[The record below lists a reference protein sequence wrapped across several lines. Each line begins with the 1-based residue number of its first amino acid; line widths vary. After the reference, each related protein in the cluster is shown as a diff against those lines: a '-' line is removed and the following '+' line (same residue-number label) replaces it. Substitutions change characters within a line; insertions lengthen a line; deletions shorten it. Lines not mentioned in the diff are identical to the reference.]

1 MKKQKETK
9 SKTYAVNGLC
19 EASYNIKYG
28 KNHSITLRFANGTKT
43 QYGMKPA
50 IYITN
55 SVMEQAIIENSKL
68 FKEGTIYLLRE
79 SVTGKV
85 EVEMRGPNETDEV
98 KTTNTAKD
106 EEGSEG
112 NGNDANAGNGSSED
126 NNAGNGSSGD
136 NNAGIDRHAGT
147 SVNTVSDGNG
157 NDTNAGNGSSEKTYT
172 TVDEAVNNAEGSGM
186 VFDDLSSAQDY
197 LIETFGVKRT
207 EIRSKKGVIEFGNSH
222 GVNIIISD

>member
-112 NGNDANAGNGSSED
+112 NGNDANAGNGSS
-126 NNAGNGSSGD
+126 GD
-136 NNAGIDRHAGT
+136 NNAGIDRHART
-147 SVNTVSDGNG
+147 SVNTVSDGNV

-172 TVDEAVNNAEGSGM
+172 AVDEAGNDTEGSGM
-186 VFDDLSSAQDY
+186 IFDDLSSAQDY

>member
-28 KNHSITLRFANGTKT
+28 KNHSMTLRFANGTKT

-55 SVMEQAIIENSKL
+55 NVIEQAVIENSKL

-98 KTTNTAKD
+98 KTVEAAKN

-112 NGNDANAGNGSSED
+112 NGNDANAGNGSS
-126 NNAGNGSSGD
+126 GD
-136 NNAGIDRHAGT
+136 NSAGIDHHAGT

-157 NDTNAGNGSSEKTYT
+157 NDTNAGNGSSEKTYAA
-172 TVDEAVNNAEGSGM
+172 VDEAGNDDAEGRSL

>member
-112 NGNDANAGNGSSED
+112 NGNDANAGNGSS
-126 NNAGNGSSGD
+126 GD

-172 TVDEAVNNAEGSGM
+172 TVDEAVNDAEGSGM

>member
-98 KTTNTAKD
+98 KTTNTTKD

-112 NGNDANAGNGSSED
+112 NGNDT
-126 NNAGNGSSGD
+126 NAGNGSSGD
-136 NNAGIDRHAGT
+136 NNAGTDRHAGT

-157 NDTNAGNGSSEKTYT
+157 NDTNAGNGSSEKTYAA
-172 TVDEAVNNAEGSGM
+172 VDEAGNDTEGSGM

-222 GVNIIISD
+222 GVNITISD

>member
-1 MKKQKETK
+1 MKKQKEIK

-19 EASYNIKYG
+19 EASYNINYG
-28 KNHSITLRFANGTKT
+28 KNHSMTLRFANGTKT

-55 SVMEQAIIENSKL
+55 NVIEQAVIENSKL

-112 NGNDANAGNGSSED
+112 NGNDANAGNGSS
-126 NNAGNGSSGD
+126 GD

-172 TVDEAVNNAEGSGM
+172 TVDEAVNDAEGSGM

>member
-55 SVMEQAIIENSKL
+55 SVIEQAIIENSKL

-112 NGNDANAGNGSSED
+112 NGNDANAGNGSS
-126 NNAGNGSSGD
+126 GD

-172 TVDEAVNNAEGSGM
+172 AVDEAGNDTEGSGM
-186 VFDDLSSAQDY
+186 IFDDLSSAQDY

>member
-112 NGNDANAGNGSSED
+112 NGNDANAGNGSS
-126 NNAGNGSSGD
+126 GD

-157 NDTNAGNGSSEKTYT
+157 NDTNAGNSSSEKTYAA
-172 TVDEAVNNAEGSGM
+172 VDEAGNDAEGRSM
-186 VFDDLSSAQDY
+186 MFDDLSSAQDY

>member
-55 SVMEQAIIENSKL
+55 NVMEQAIIENSKL

-79 SVTGKV
+79 SVTGNV

-112 NGNDANAGNGSSED
+112 NGNDANAGNGSS
-126 NNAGNGSSGD
+126 GD

-147 SVNTVSDGNG
+147 SVNTVSNGNG

-172 TVDEAVNNAEGSGM
+172 TVDEAVNDAEGSGM

-207 EIRSKKGVIEFGNSH
+207 EIRSKKGAIEFGNSH

>member
-79 SVTGKV
+79 SVTGNV

-112 NGNDANAGNGSSED
+112 NGNDANAGNGSS
-126 NNAGNGSSGD
+126 GD

-147 SVNTVSDGNG
+147 SVNTVSNGNG

-172 TVDEAVNNAEGSGM
+172 TVDEAVNDAEGSGM

-207 EIRSKKGVIEFGNSH
+207 EIRSKKGAIEFGNSH

>member
-112 NGNDANAGNGSSED
+112 NGNDANAGNGSS
-126 NNAGNGSSGD
+126 GD
-136 NNAGIDRHAGT
+136 NNAGIDRHART

-172 TVDEAVNNAEGSGM
+172 AVDEAGNDTEGSGM
-186 VFDDLSSAQDY
+186 IFDDLSSAQDY

>member
-126 NNAGNGSSGD
+126 NNAG
-136 NNAGIDRHAGT
+136 IDRHAGT

-172 TVDEAVNNAEGSGM
+172 TVDEAVNDAEGSGM